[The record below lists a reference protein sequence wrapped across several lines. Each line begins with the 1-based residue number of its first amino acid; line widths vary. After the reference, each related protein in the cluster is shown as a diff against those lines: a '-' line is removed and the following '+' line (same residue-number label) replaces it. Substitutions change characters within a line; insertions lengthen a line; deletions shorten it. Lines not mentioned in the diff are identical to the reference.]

1 MRQPAA
7 PGVRRRE
14 AFGGSPCEVRA
25 ESAYHHGCT
34 RNRPATRGGRT
45 TPGRTVAYR
54 GGVNADQPSE
64 PGWRGGPPGRGGPP
78 WRGAPPWARTGPRR
92 RSTRH
97 PGIFSAVLVFLIEF
111 AGVHWAQVH
120 QPDRRPLDGWGV
132 ALLALGCAALIWRRY
147 ARVPMLAITVAT
159 TAAYVL
165 FGYPYGPIFL
175 ACLVATL
182 GAVRTGHRYGTW
194 ITLGAGY
201 LVVLVAGRFWPTL
214 FGVPLRTPT
223 VSTSILVAAW
233 IIVACVIGEAIR
245 VRSERFAEV
254 ARVHAEQA
262 RARAE
267 QERRQ
272 ASEERLRIAQEL
284 HDVLGHHLS
293 LINVQAGVG
302 LHLMDDD
309 PQQARRALETIKQ
322 ASAEALGEVRGV
334 LGLMR
339 ARDERAPRS
348 PAPSLANLDTLVD
361 GAHATITG
369 TPRPLPPEVDRA
381 AFRIVQESL
390 TNVRRHAGDGAIAR
404 VTIAYE
410 PDRLTVTVADDGAG
424 PAPAGIGA
432 GNGIAGMRTRAEEL
446 GGTFRAGSGPGTGFL
461 VTASLPAPAETSD
474 GTGTLDRTKSPD
486 GVESP

>member
-1 MRQPAA
+1 VAGVEDERAAGPETGETPRQD
-7 PGVRRRE
+7 
-14 AFGGSPCEVRA
+14 S
-25 ESAYHHGCT
+25 
-34 RNRPATRGGRT
+34 
-45 TPGRTVAYR
+45 
-54 GGVNADQPSE
+54 
-64 PGWRGGPPGRGGPP
+64 PPGRGGPP
-78 WRGAPPWARTGPRR
+78 WRGNQQWRGGPPWGQPGRR
-92 RSTRH
+92 RPVRH
-97 PGIFSAVLVFLIEF
+97 PGVFSAIFVFVVGLI
-111 AGVHWAQVH
+111 GTHWSQAH
-120 QPDRRPLDGWGV
+120 QPQLRHLDGWGV
-132 ALLALGCAALIWRRY
+132 MLLAIASGALIWRRY
-147 ARVPMLAITVAT
+147 ARIPTLVITVAAT
-159 TAAYVL
+159 TAYVL
-165 FGYPYGPIFL
+165 LGYPYGPVFL

-182 GAVRTGHRYGTW
+182 GALRTGHRYATW

-201 LVVLVAGRFWPTL
+201 LIAMFLGRIWPTM
-214 FGVPLRTPT
+214 FGFHLRTPPL
-223 VSTSILVAAW
+223 STAILVAAW

-339 ARDERAPRS
+339 TRDQRAPRS

-361 GAHATITG
+361 GGHATITG
-369 TPRPLPPEVDRA
+369 TPRAVPPEVDRA

-390 TNVRRHAGDGAIAR
+390 TNVRRHAGESAVAR

-410 PDRLTVTVADDGAG
+410 PDRLTVTVADNGTG
-424 PAPAGIGA
+424 PAATATGD
-432 GNGIAGMRTRAEEL
+432 GNGLAGMRTRAEEL
-446 GGTFRAGSGPGTGFL
+446 GGTFRAGAGPDGGFL
-461 VTASLPAPAETSD
+461 VTATLPTPAESP
-474 GTGTLDRTKSPD
+474 GEASAEQPGEAPGSAGPRTNE
-486 GVESP
+486 VEPRTDDVEGADAP